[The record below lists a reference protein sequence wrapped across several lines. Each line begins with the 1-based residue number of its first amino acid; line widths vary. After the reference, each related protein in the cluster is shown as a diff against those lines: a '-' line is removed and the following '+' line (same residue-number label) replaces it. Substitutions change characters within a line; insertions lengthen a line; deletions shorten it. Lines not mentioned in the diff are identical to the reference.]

1 MVIAACACEGTGSTF
16 LLPIYRYIGGTVV
29 LFANVKTNKAWY
41 SVPICYICTHIA
53 YNYINRVHYVT
64 T

>member
-1 MVIAACACEGTGSTF
+1 M
-16 LLPIYRYIGGTVV
+16 VV
-29 LFANVKTNKAWY
+29 LFAKVKTNKAWY